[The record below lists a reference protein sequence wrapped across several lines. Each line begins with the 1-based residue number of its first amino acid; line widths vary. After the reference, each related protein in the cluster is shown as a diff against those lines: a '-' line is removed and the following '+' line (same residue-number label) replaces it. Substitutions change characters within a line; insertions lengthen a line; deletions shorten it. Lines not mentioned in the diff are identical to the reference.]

1 MVLFTFMMIFSNS
14 FWVNSFKICLL
25 INIAVKIIRPIDIK
39 HPNKCDQTFIV
50 SFEQTNKERRTN
62 LAEWQFNK

>member
-1 MVLFTFMMIFSNS
+1 MMIFSNS

-25 INIAVKIIRPIDIK
+25 INIAVKIIRPIEIK
-39 HPNKCDQTFIV
+39 QPIKCDQTFTV

-62 LAEWQFNK
+62 LTV